1 MVSLILISLIVIC
14 SSSIF
19 KIIMV
24 RASVV
29 FLESKADEPSVTET
43 LISNVS
49 LASFS
54 KSISLARIS
63 LFSAMVKKFE
73 FSDLSYSGIH
83 EPTGHFFLFVLFRE
97 SLV

>member
-1 MVSLILISLIVIC
+1 MFLRFPTDVPISWFSVMVSLILTSLIAIC

-29 FLESKADEPSVTET
+29 VFESKADEPSVTET
-43 LISNVS
+43 LILNVS

-54 KSISLARIS
+54 KSISLARIRR
-63 LFSAMVKKFE
+63 FSAMVKKFE
-73 FSDLSYSGIH
+73 FSDLS
-83 EPTGHFFLFVLFRE
+83 
-97 SLV
+97 

>member
-1 MVSLILISLIVIC
+1 
-14 SSSIF
+14 
-19 KIIMV
+19 MV

-29 FLESKADEPSVTET
+29 VFESKADEPSVTET
-43 LISNVS
+43 LILNVS

-63 LFSAMVKKFE
+63 WFSAMVKKIE
-73 FSDLSYSGIH
+73 FSDLSYLGMHESTGHYFFCAGKLPVKLQNRSGI
-83 EPTGHFFLFVLFRE
+83 LFSE